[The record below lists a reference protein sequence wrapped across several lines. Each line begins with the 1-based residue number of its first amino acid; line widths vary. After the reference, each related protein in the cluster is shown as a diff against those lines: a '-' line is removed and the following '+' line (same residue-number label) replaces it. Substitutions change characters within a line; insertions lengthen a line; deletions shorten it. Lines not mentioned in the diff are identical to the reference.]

1 MRAFPTPNRWNTGNP
16 RSYMSTDEEDSN
28 MVCAHAL
35 GLRVFLAKPTI
46 FNSAVAGLN
55 AVAAAALNAAG
66 VNLNGAATKLNGAT
80 ANLNGEAAA
89 ANLNAATG
97 KRSDPNVTN
106 ETSVATRPD
115 LASGRLL
122 GRRWRRW
129 PASAVSLV
137 KSIYSYMTFQC
148 ETRTRF

>member
-28 MVCAHAL
+28 MCS
-35 GLRVFLAKPTI
+35 VFLAKPTI